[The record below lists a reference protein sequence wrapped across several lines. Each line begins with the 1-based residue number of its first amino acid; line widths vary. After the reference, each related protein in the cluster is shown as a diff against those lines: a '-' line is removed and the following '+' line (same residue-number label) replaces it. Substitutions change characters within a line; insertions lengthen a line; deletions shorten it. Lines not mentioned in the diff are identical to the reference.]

1 MAHCCENVVLEQW
14 MLASVS
20 KFKTT
25 LHHLP
30 KLVSTQVGTTLIY
43 NEQAFLDMGG
53 WKKLEGPS
61 KGESPLSRAFQ
72 ASQGDHWWF

>member
-1 MAHCCENVVLEQW
+1 

-30 KLVSTQVGTTLIY
+30 KLVSTQVGTTFIY
-43 NEQAFLDMGG
+43 NEQEFLDMGG
-53 WKKLEGPS
+53 
-61 KGESPLSRAFQ
+61 
-72 ASQGDHWWF
+72 